1 MANDVVFCPK
11 CGAQS
16 VELARFCK
24 RCGTNLEAVSQALTG
39 TLAPTPVEGSDA
51 AADMEIAYASVYSKA
66 LYHVL
71 TSIAVFIAMFVM
83 FQGKFWV
90 YFMLFWVAS
99 AIRDLVQAALL
110 RKSISNPKAFH
121 AALDAYREEK
131 GGKRKSRRKRRQAE
145 ALAQQA
151 ALQEPPRAVSAVD
164 SNPLPAYIPPAKTTG
179 ELEKPAGYDFDQG
192 QTPPSVTE
200 GTTELLDKEAP
211 PAPLRADQRS

>member
-16 VELARFCK
+16 VEPARFCK

-39 TLAPTPVEGSDA
+39 TLAPAPVEGSDA
-51 AADMEIAYASVYSKA
+51 AVEMDVAYATVFSKA

-71 TSIAVFIAMFVM
+71 TSVAVFVAMLVM
-83 FQGKFWV
+83 FRGAFWV

-131 GGKRKSRRKRRQAE
+131 DGKKKRRRRKEAQA
-145 ALAQQA
+145 QA
-151 ALQEPPRAVSAVD
+151 ALQEPPRAVSVVD
-164 SNPLPAYIPPAKTTG
+164 SNPLPAYVPPARTTG
-179 ELEKPAGYDFDQG
+179 ELEKPAGYSFDMAEP
-192 QTPPSVTE
+192 PPSVTE

-211 PAPLRADQRS
+211 PRPLRADQRS

>member
-16 VELARFCK
+16 VEPARFCK

-39 TLAPTPVEGSDA
+39 TLAPAPVEGSDA
-51 AADMEIAYASVYSKA
+51 AVEMDVAYATVFSKA

-71 TSIAVFIAMFVM
+71 TSVAVFVAMLVM
-83 FQGKFWV
+83 FRGAFWV

-131 GGKRKSRRKRRQAE
+131 DGKKKRRRRKEAQA
-145 ALAQQA
+145 QA
-151 ALQEPPRAVSAVD
+151 ALQEPPRAVSVVD
-164 SNPLPAYIPPAKTTG
+164 SNPLPAYVPPARTTG
-179 ELEKPAGYDFDQG
+179 ELEKPAGYDFDMAAP
-192 QTPPSVTE
+192 PPSVTE
-200 GTTELLDKEAP
+200 GTTELLDKKAP
-211 PAPLRADQRS
+211 PRPLRADQRS

>member
-16 VELARFCK
+16 VEPARFCK

-39 TLAPTPVEGSDA
+39 TLAPAPVEGSDA
-51 AADMEIAYASVYSKA
+51 AVDMEVAYATVFSKS

-71 TSIAVFIAMFVM
+71 TSVAVFVAMLVM
-83 FQGKFWV
+83 FRGAFWV

-121 AALDAYREEK
+121 AALDAYQEEK
-131 GGKRKSRRKRRQAE
+131 DGKKKRRRRKEAQA
-145 ALAQQA
+145 QA

-192 QTPPSVTE
+192 EPPPSVTE

-211 PAPLRADQRS
+211 PRPLRADQRS

>member
-16 VELARFCK
+16 VEPARFCK

-39 TLAPTPVEGSDA
+39 TLAPAPVEGSDA
-51 AADMEIAYASVYSKA
+51 AVDMEVAYATVFSKS

-71 TSIAVFIAMFVM
+71 TSVAVFVAMLVM
-83 FQGKFWV
+83 FRGAFWV

-131 GGKRKSRRKRRQAE
+131 DGKKKRRRRKA
-145 ALAQQA
+145 AQEQA
-151 ALQEPPRAVSAVD
+151 ALQEPPRAVSIMD

-192 QTPPSVTE
+192 EPPLSVTE

-211 PAPLRADQRS
+211 QRPLRADQRS